1 MPWTDS
7 QPSLP
12 WSGNNPTTRHTSHQ
26 AAVSASDTRV
36 YKSVVYLQWLRRVGR
51 GSDWMAADDLGWPL
65 STVCSVRNGLVDRGL
80 VEVAGTILGKYSKT
94 VALWRCVREQDER
107 I

>member
-1 MPWTDS
+1 
-7 QPSLP
+7 
-12 WSGNNPTTRHTSHQ
+12 
-26 AAVSASDTRV
+26 
-36 YKSVVYLQWLRRVGR
+36 
-51 GSDWMAADDLGWPL
+51 MAADDLGWPL